1 MKVTQKMKFLFLMLI
16 MLIPVVRLL
25 AQTDSTVVVIDPP
38 GDIID
43 FVVNFDVFMA
53 SLGGLAIASVFL
65 SGLINGW
72 LKIVKSW
79 VKQVVSWL
87 VPVGLAV
94 VATFVLKLGFL
105 VDQPVLNVLI
115 YSAAAGLVSNGI
127 FDISFVNSFV
137 NWIVGKF
144 GGTTA

>member
-1 MKVTQKMKFLFLMLI
+1 MKVTQKMKFLFLMRI

>member
-144 GGTTA
+144 GGTTT